1 MTTQVYTTAANAVR
15 GFKRAHAALAEGL
28 STSEIRARFIV
39 AGEDGFTIEIPAKKK
54 TQTLKGVPVL
64 RRSDEPQGATHA
76 VREFFAQYVEEHP
89 KATRK
94 ACIAAAVDNGFAYF
108 TARTQYQRFH
118 AGH

>member
-1 MTTQVYTTAANAVR
+1 MTKQVYTTAATAVR
-15 GFKRAHAALAEGL
+15 GFRRAHAALAEGL

-64 RRSDEPQGATHA
+64 RRSVEPQGATNA

-89 KATRK
+89 TATRK
-94 ACIAAAVDNGFAYF
+94 ACIAAAVEEGFAYF